1 MDGVHSSSLKNIVQG
16 ESVGARPSERTET
29 VGELAGLIPV
39 PILAQVAP
47 GADQSGVFYRLTSRD
62 MTFRRIIII

>member
-16 ESVGARPSERTET
+16 ESVGARPRERTET
-29 VGELAGLIPV
+29 VGGLAGLIPA

-47 GADQSGVFYRLTSRD
+47 GVSYRLNSRD